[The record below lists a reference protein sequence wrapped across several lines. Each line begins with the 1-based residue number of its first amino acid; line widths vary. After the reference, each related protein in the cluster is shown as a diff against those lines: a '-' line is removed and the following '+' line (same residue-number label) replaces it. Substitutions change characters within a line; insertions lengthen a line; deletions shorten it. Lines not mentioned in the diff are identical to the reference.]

1 MLKGM
6 KSGEV
11 RSIAGGRGFFVKQT
25 DVMIL
30 TCHGG
35 IEEVDVA
42 LKHNIQTPQGI
53 NLIFCENGIEIKA
66 IASGKI
72 IHTALA
78 NKDIVSIKFA
88 GGIAPTGSMAGVTA
102 GAFVGGALFGG
113 IGALAGAAMG
123 AANAASGRICY
134 GIEYKSTP
142 ENSVLFVSFLPAHKK
157 KIDKFFSEYGSL
169 FNPAMS

>member
-6 KSGEV
+6 TSREV

-53 NLIFCENGIEIKA
+53 NLIFCKNGIEIKA

-72 IHTALA
+72 IQTALA
-78 NKDIVSIKFA
+78 NIDIVSIKFA
-88 GGIAPTGSMAGVTA
+88 GGIAPSGSTASVAA

-113 IGALAGAAMG
+113 VGALAGAAMG

-134 GIEYKSTP
+134 GIEYKSATG
-142 ENSVLFVSFLPAHKK
+142 NGTLLVSFLPAHKK
-157 KIDKFFSEYGSL
+157 KVDKLFEVYGSR
-169 FNPAMS
+169 FNPTMS